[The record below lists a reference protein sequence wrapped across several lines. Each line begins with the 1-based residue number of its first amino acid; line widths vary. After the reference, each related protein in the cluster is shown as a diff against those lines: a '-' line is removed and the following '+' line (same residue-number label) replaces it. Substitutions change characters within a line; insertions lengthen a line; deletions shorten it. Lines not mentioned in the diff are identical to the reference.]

1 MAAGKG
7 VTKMLERFKVPRAI
21 AVRVPVDDM
30 RCTVE
35 DIFQALGMPEADARQ
50 AADVLL
56 YADIRGCESHG
67 VSNMMRVYV
76 RELQSRDI
84 NPTPEWRIIRDSRAA
99 VNIDSDRGLGLVV
112 GPPAMGVAIER
123 AKAHGI
129 GAVTVT
135 NGRHYGAAAYH
146 AHMAVPHDMIGLS
159 MTSGGVQ
166 VTPTWGAEPIIGLNP
181 IGVAIPAGEEVPFVF
196 DASMSSVAGNKIRLA
211 QRLGVPVLPAWISQ
225 ADGTPIMEETAVP
238 PEFLMLPVG
247 GTREIGSHKGYGLA
261 VMGEVLTSLLAGDR
275 AGPFREAGISH
286 YFQAID
292 IAAFTDVTGF
302 KRNFDEY
309 LRALKNCTPAPGHD
323 RVVYAG
329 LVAAEEEAD
338 RRANGIPYHPEVVE
352 WFRATCRELGV
363 KERL

>member
-1 MAAGKG
+1 
-7 VTKMLERFKVPRAI
+7 MLERFKVPADI
-21 AVRVPVDDM
+21 AVRVPVDGM
-30 RCTVE
+30 RHSVE
-35 DIFQALGMPEADARQ
+35 DMFMALGMPEADALQ

-76 RELQSRDI
+76 RELQSGEI

-99 VNIDSDRGLGLVV
+99 VSIDSDRGLGLVV
-112 GPPAMGVAIER
+112 GPPAMEVAIER

-146 AHMAVPHDMIGLS
+146 AHLAVPHDMIGLS
-159 MTSGGVQ
+159 MTAGGVQ

-181 IGVAIPAGEEVPFVF
+181 IGVAVPAGEEAPFVF

-211 QRLGVPVLPAWISQ
+211 QRLGVPVLPGWIAES
-225 ADGTPIMEETAVP
+225 DGAPIMEESAVP
-238 PEFLMLPVG
+238 PEFLMLPAG

-261 VMGEVLTSLLAGDR
+261 VMVEALTSLLAGGHC
-275 AGPFREAGISH
+275 GPFRRAGIAH

-292 IAAFTDVTGF
+292 IDAFTEVAGF
-302 KRNFDEY
+302 KRDFDEY
-309 LRALKNCTPAPGHD
+309 LRALMNCTPAPGHD

-352 WFRATCRELGV
+352 WFQSTCGELGV
-363 KERL
+363 RDRL